1 MTPVVSNS
9 LPTDLNLAN
18 SLNNFKQ
25 RLKDFRKLRNME
37 QYIFAY

>member
-9 LPTDLNLAN
+9 LPADLKLAN

-25 RLKDFRKLRNME
+25 KWKDFKKLRNQE